1 MSIRLADWETLI
13 LRWASPEGRMIRTAA
28 VKDHLINNLHRDI
41 QIVKFAIVK
50 LRTNFILNRKGKS
63 VD

>member
-1 MSIRLADWETLI
+1 VADWQTLM
-13 LRWASPEGRMIRTAA
+13 LKLTVAEGQMNRTAA

>member
-1 MSIRLADWETLI
+1 MLKLTVA
-13 LRWASPEGRMIRTAA
+13 EGQMNRTAA